1 MPKSFHMRTPCRPSA
16 PPVNQL
22 ALLAASASN
31 RPRPS
36 VIMISARW
44 RKRAMMKLVRYP
56 STPGRGGDHQ
66 TGQRLA
72 PPPFRDQARG
82 VGGEAEIGCVAERYD
97 AGIPENEIE
106 R

>member
-1 MPKSFHMRTPCRPSA
+1 MRTPCRPSA

-56 STPGRGGDHQ
+56 STPAAAAAIIRPVSGSPHPHF
-66 TGQRLA
+66 A
-72 PPPFRDQARG
+72 ISPA
-82 VGGEAEIGCVAERYD
+82 V
-97 AGIPENEIE
+97 
-106 R
+106 